1 MTVDKK
7 TIWKIAFYISVVIY
21 VINMICM
28 IVAGSCMFFTSCSA
42 YNYISAILNAVFL
55 ITFYKFLIKGS
66 LTLRYIF
73 IMFSVLVVFPFFVAL
88 IFGGIGFS

>member
-7 TIWKIAFYISVVIY
+7 KIWKIAFYIGVVIY
-21 VINMICM
+21 VINIISIIASGNCM
-28 IVAGSCMFFTSCSA
+28 LFTSCNA

-55 ITFYKFLIKGS
+55 IIFYNFLIKGS
-66 LTLRYIF
+66 LTLRYVF
-73 IMFSVLVVFPFFVAL
+73 IMFGVLVAFPFFVAL